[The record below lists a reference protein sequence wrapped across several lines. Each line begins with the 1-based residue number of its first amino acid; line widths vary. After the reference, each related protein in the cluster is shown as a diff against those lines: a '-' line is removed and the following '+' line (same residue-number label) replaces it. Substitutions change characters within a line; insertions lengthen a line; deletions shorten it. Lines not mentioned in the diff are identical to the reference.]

1 MGDENEMKNE
11 EKIEKEGIVQ
21 MNKPYIVCYMMTSV
35 DGRIDCDMV
44 GRLAGVEDYY
54 PLLDELG
61 LQSAIS
67 GKTTAKLELAE
78 SGEFKPENNLPF
90 GKETISKKTDSSNG
104 YTIVVDTKGTL
115 LWKHDSQY
123 DKPHILITSKQ
134 VSKEYLAYLDEQ
146 NISYIA
152 TGDTRIDLAAACEV
166 LKETFG
172 IEKLGIVGGPAINTA
187 FLDAGLLDEVIVLI
201 GAGIDGR
208 AWFPAVFHREDNSQ
222 SEPTPLKLIEARTYD
237 SGAVFIRYKTR

>member
-1 MGDENEMKNE
+1 
-11 EKIEKEGIVQ
+11 

-44 GRLAGVEDYY
+44 GKLAGVEDYY

-61 LQSAIS
+61 LESTIS
-67 GKTTAKLELAE
+67 GKTTARLELAE
-78 SGEFKPENNLPF
+78 PGEFKPENNLPF
-90 GKETISKKTDSSNG
+90 GKEAISKKAESSNG

-134 VSKEYLAYLDEQ
+134 VSKEYLAYLDEK
-146 NISYIA
+146 NISYIV
-152 TGDTRIDLAAACEV
+152 TGDTRIDLSAACKV
-166 LKETFG
+166 LKETFE

-187 FLDAGLLDEVIVLI
+187 FLDEGLLEEVIVLI

-208 AWFPAVFHREDNSQ
+208 ASFPTVFQREDEDR

-237 SGAVFIRYKTR
+237 SGAVLIRYKTR

>member
-1 MGDENEMKNE
+1 
-11 EKIEKEGIVQ
+11 

-67 GKTTAKLELAE
+67 GKTTARLELAE
-78 SGEFKPENNLPF
+78 PGEFKPESNISF
-90 GKETISKKTDSSNG
+90 GKETVSKKTDSSNG
-104 YTIVVDTKGTL
+104 YTIIVDTKGTL

-123 DKPHILITSKQ
+123 EKPHILITSKQ
-134 VSKEYLAYLDEQ
+134 VSKEYLAYLDEL
-146 NISYIA
+146 NISYIVIGN
-152 TGDTRIDLAAACEV
+152 TEINLAGACEV

-172 IEKLGIVGGPAINTA
+172 IKKLGIVGGPAINTA

-208 AWFPAVFHREDNSQ
+208 ALFPTVFQREDKGQ
-222 SEPTPLKLIEARTYD
+222 GKLTPLKLIEAKTYD
-237 SGAVFIRYKTR
+237 SGAIFIRYKTR

>member
-1 MGDENEMKNE
+1 
-11 EKIEKEGIVQ
+11 

-44 GRLAGVEDYY
+44 GQLAGVEDYY

-67 GKTTAKLELAE
+67 GKTTARLELAE
-78 SGEFKPENNLPF
+78 PGEFTPKNNVAF
-90 GKETISKKTDSSNG
+90 GTETISKKADSTGG

-115 LWKHDSQY
+115 LWKHDSGY

-134 VSKEYLAYLDEQ
+134 VSREYLSYLDEK
-146 NISYIA
+146 NISYIV
-152 TGDTRIDLAAACEV
+152 TGDSKIDLAAACEI
-166 LKETFG
+166 LRETFD
-172 IEKLGIVGGPAINTA
+172 IERLGIVGGPAINTA

-208 AWFPAVFHREDNSQ
+208 ASFPPVFNRTDNGDGK
-222 SEPTPLKLIEARTYD
+222 PTPLTLVEVKTYA
-237 SGAVFIRYKTR
+237 SGAVFIRYKTK

>member
-1 MGDENEMKNE
+1 
-11 EKIEKEGIVQ
+11 
-21 MNKPYIVCYMMTSV
+21 MNKPYTICYMMTSV

-44 GRLAGVEDYY
+44 GQLAGVEDYY

-67 GKTTAKLELAE
+67 GKTTARLELAE
-78 SGEFKPENNLPF
+78 PGGFVPENNIAF
-90 GKETISKKTDSSNG
+90 GTEAVSKKADSTNG

-115 LWKHDSQY
+115 LWKHDSEY
-123 DKPHILITSKQ
+123 EKPHVLITSKQ
-134 VSKEYLAYLDEQ
+134 VSREYLNYLDKK
-146 NISYIA
+146 NISYIVA
-152 TGDTRIDLAAACEV
+152 GDSEIDLAAACKA

-172 IEKLGIVGGPAINTA
+172 IERLGIVGGPAINTA

-208 AWFPAVFHREDNSQ
+208 ASFPPVFNRADESRIT
-222 SEPTPLKLIEARTYD
+222 PTPLNLVEAKAYA
-237 SGAVFIRYKTR
+237 SGAVFIRYKTK